1 MFSTYISFITTM
13 STTSPISANRT
24 QEVQGHD
31 VGTAHTGAANT
42 DTDAKETQDAT
53 GITPESLKSAL
64 EKELQAS
71 FVQIEDM
78 SGEFRIHSLLL
89 LLREWVGCG
98 VCLLCFALERT
109 CS

>member
-1 MFSTYISFITTM
+1 M
-13 STTSPISANRT
+13 STTATSPTSANRT
-24 QEVQGHD
+24 QDIQGHD
-31 VGTAHTGAANT
+31 VGPAHTGAANT

-78 SGEFRIHSLLL
+78 SGMSYIYYILSFS
-89 LLREWVGCG
+89 C
-98 VCLLCFALERT
+98 A
-109 CS
+109 